1 MEGGEDDL
9 NGMIEIIHYVEL
21 LLPLPQKQE
30 WLKHETET
38 S

>member
-9 NGMIEIIHYVEL
+9 NGMIEIIHYDEL
-21 LLPLPQKQE
+21 LLPLPQIRE

-38 S
+38 L